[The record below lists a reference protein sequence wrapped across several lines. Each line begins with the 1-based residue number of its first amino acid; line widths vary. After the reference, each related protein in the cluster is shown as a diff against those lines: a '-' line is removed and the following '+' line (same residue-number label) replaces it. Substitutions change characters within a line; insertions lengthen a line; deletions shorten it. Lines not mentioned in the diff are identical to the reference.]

1 MDLIYLGF
9 VVGLQAVHLKVISTF
24 DPLIT
29 LAKVE
34 VYFLKLGTF
43 PDSPLSSFNSVLEEN
58 SIPDRSSLE
67 YGGKAL
73 LDLFSPGFS
82 IFSMF

>member
-1 MDLIYLGF
+1 MNNVSKGCLVDLFYLGF
-9 VVGLQAVHLKVISTF
+9 EVGLHVVHLKIISTF

-34 VYFLKLGTF
+34 VYFLKLGLF
-43 PDSPLSSFNSVLEEN
+43 SNSALSSLSSVSEEN

-67 YGGKAL
+67 
-73 LDLFSPGFS
+73 
-82 IFSMF
+82 

>member
-9 VVGLQAVHLKVISTF
+9 EVGLQAVHLKVISTF
-24 DPLIT
+24 DALIT

-34 VYFLKLGTF
+34 VYFLKLGAF
-43 PDSPLSSFNSVLEEN
+43 PDSPLSSFNSVSEEN

-67 YGGKAL
+67 
-73 LDLFSPGFS
+73 
-82 IFSMF
+82 